1 MGSVLV
7 QKVSAL
13 VSFLAGCAGEL
24 MVVGR
29 EKGGEGRRE
38 KLETVSLVA
47 PDQDSSPF
55 LA

>member
-7 QKVSAL
+7 QRVSAP
-13 VSFLAGCAGEL
+13 VSFLAGCAGEV

-29 EKGGEGRRE
+29 EEGRRE
-38 KLETVSLVA
+38 KLETAFLVA
-47 PDQDSSPF
+47 PDPDSSPF